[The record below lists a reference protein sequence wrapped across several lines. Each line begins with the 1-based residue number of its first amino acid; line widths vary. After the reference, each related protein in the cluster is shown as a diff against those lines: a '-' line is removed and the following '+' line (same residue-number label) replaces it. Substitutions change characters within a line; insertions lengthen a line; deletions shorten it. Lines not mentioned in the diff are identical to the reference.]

1 MWVRRSGSSQVGWMS
16 LVVLLALPG
25 WASAQGAAAGAG
37 AGATAES
44 KAPEAAVWAPKEARF
59 IFQGFT
65 AHYSCDG
72 LAHKVREALLQLGA
86 RPDLSVREVPCSSPF
101 GRPDP
106 FPGVTIRMQVLV
118 PLDSKSAPPGAEPVP
133 ARWKNVTLRVDRDPV
148 FAAGDCELIEQ
159 IKHSLLPLFT
169 TRNVDYT
176 SNCIPNQLE
185 VGGTRLRTDVLVP
198 VPSAAPGAAPR
209 S

>member
-1 MWVRRSGSSQVGWMS
+1 MKWFIGVW
-16 LVVLLALPG
+16 LLALPG
-25 WASAQGAAAGAG
+25 WAAAQAAPAAV
-37 AGATAES
+37 AVGATPASPE
-44 KAPEAAVWAPKEARF
+44 AEAAVWAPREARF
-59 IFQGFT
+59 VFQGFT

-72 LAHKVREALLQLGA
+72 LRDKVRQALLELGA
-86 RPDLSVREVPCSSPF
+86 RPDLSVREGPCSSPL

-106 FPGVTIRMQVLV
+106 FPGVSIRMQVLV
-118 PLDSKSAPPGAEPVP
+118 PLDSKSAPPGAPPVP
-133 ARWKNVTLRVDRDPV
+133 VRWKTVTLTLDRDPV
-148 FAAGDCELIEQ
+148 FAAGDCELVEQ

-185 VGGTRLRTDVLVP
+185 VGGTRLRTDVLVAA
-198 VPSAAPGAAPR
+198 PSAAPR

>member
-1 MWVRRSGSSQVGWMS
+1 MWVRKSQSSRVGWIP
-16 LVVLLALPG
+16 VVLLVALPG
-25 WASAQGAAAGAG
+25 GAGAQAAAAGGGNGG
-37 AGATAES
+37 AAEPQ
-44 KAPEAAVWAPKEARF
+44 AAQAAVWAPRQTQF

-72 LAHKVREALLQLGA
+72 LASKVREALLQLGA
-86 RPDLSVREVPCSSPF
+86 RPDLTVNPVPCGSPF

-106 FPGVTIRMQVLV
+106 FPGVSIRMQVLV
-118 PLDSKSAPPGAEPVP
+118 PLDSKSAPPGAPPVR
-133 ARWKNVTLRVDRDPV
+133 ARWKTVDLSIDRDPV

-159 IKHSLLPLFT
+159 IKQHLLSLFT
-169 TRNVDYT
+169 TRNVNYT

-185 VGGTRLRTDVLVP
+185 VGGTRLRTDVLIP
-198 VPSAAPGAAPR
+198 VPGATPR